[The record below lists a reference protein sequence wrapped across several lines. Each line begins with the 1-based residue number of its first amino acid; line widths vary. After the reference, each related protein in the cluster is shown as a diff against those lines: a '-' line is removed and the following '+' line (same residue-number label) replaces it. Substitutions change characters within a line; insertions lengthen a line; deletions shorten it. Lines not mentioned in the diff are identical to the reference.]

1 MEMDGSGALVAGLP
15 CELIPLCPLPLV
27 VLRRGHHHHGA
38 RGRIKKCVVPQA
50 DLAGSVHILKH
61 DHVSREFQ
69 TVLDTEGEEAGEQRS
84 GGKSTQTR
92 ARSPGSNPCSS
103 PV

>member
-1 MEMDGSGALVAGLP
+1 MSGLP
-15 CELIPLCPLPLV
+15 CELILLCPLPLV
-27 VLRRGHHHHGA
+27 VLRHGHHRHRA
-38 RGRIKKCVVPQA
+38 SGRIKKCVVPQA

-61 DHVSREFQ
+61 DHVSRECQ

-84 GGKSTQTR
+84 GGKGTQTR
-92 ARSPGSNPCSS
+92 ARSPGSNPCSL